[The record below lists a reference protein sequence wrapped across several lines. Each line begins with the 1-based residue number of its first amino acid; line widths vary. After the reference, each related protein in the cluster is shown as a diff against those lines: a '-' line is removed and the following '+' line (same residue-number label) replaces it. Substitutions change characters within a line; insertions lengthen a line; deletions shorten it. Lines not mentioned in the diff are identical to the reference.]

1 MKFFTL
7 TVTGNGAKR
16 LNILSLGTKKTDIG
30 KMMKIMPQYFHIHG
44 STNLPELILRTNTAS
59 NKATEK

>member
-16 LNILSLGTKKTDIG
+16 LNILSLGTKRPDIG
-30 KMMKIMPQYFHIHG
+30 KMMKIMPQYCHIHG
-44 STNLPELILRTNTAS
+44 STNLPEVILRTYTAS